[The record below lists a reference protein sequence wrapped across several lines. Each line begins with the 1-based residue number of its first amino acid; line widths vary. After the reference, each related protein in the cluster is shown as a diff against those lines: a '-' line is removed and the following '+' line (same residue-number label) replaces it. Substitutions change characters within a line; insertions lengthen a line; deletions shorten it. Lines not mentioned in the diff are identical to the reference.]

1 MRQAVWWQSHH
12 TACRM
17 PDTCHPSKFGCGCFS
32 FLQWLALLLQRLYLA
47 KHLLEAFLLRGW
59 CHLLCSACPAWC
71 CRMIPVVTCD
81 DLALYRRI
89 SLYRCFLSSGF
100 ILSTSAAIILP
111 WYTMDLKN
119 LEAFLPRPRQASERG
134 VCPLAGSKWGSA
146 FDTVQCLTFACQKQ
160 MHLLTHHLHLLT
172 PTRHRPSSSPP
183 TNATRFESGVV
194 VFSLNQLHERH
205 TEQYKCLA
213 MRCLLSYY
221 DILYLRHIIIHGLL
235 CGTESM
241 WIQVSKSI

>member
-1 MRQAVWWQSHH
+1 MWLSSHCLPH
-12 TACRM
+12 ARHMPSFKIRLWMLLFSSVVGSTAS
-17 PDTCHPSKFGCGCFS
+17 TSLSGQTPSRSISSKRLVPSPLNCLFS
-32 FLQWLALLLQRLYLA
+32 LFN
-47 KHLLEAFLLRGW
+47 
-59 CHLLCSACPAWC
+59 
-71 CRMIPVVTCD
+71 CD

-89 SLYRCFLSSGF
+89 SLYRRFLSSGF

-119 LEAFLPRPRQASERG
+119 LEAFLPGPRQASERG

-146 FDTVQCLTFACQKQ
+146 FDTVFSVWRLHVRSKCIFWHIIYTCWLQRDTVL
-160 MHLLTHHLHLLT
+160 LHLL
-172 PTRHRPSSSPP
+172 PQMPHDLR
-183 TNATRFESGVV
+183 AV
-194 VFSLNQLHERH
+194 SLFFFREPIAREY

-221 DILYLRHIIIHGLL
+221 DILYLLHIIIHGLL